1 MKKETKIK
9 VLGAGGSGCNTVS
22 RMAKSD
28 FQGVELVALN
38 TDLQTLKK
46 SRASLKILLGE
57 KKTRGMGAGMDVKL
71 GKEAA
76 EESKKEIREVV
87 KGSEMIFITAGL
99 GGGTGS
105 SAAPVIAEIT
115 KSLGILT
122 VAVVTKPF
130 SFEGSQRK
138 RIANSALKELKGKVD
153 TLLVIPNDKLLKLIN
168 EKTEV
173 SQAFEI
179 CDETLKEAVQ
189 GITDLINI
197 PGIINV
203 DFADIKSIMKN
214 SGKALFGTGIASGEK
229 RAVESAKKAINSSLL
244 DFSMKGAK
252 KILFNV
258 SGEDIKLFEV
268 NKVAEIITQKSN
280 SQAEIIFGAVEND
293 DLKKGDIKVTLIA
306 TGF

>member
-1 MKKETKIK
+1 VKKETKIK